1 MDNQE
6 IRILSKSLADDI
18 LYVFRR
24 EGGYSGLTA
33 WLDRYEGPY
42 RTIAQRFINSIG
54 KDNENPAR
62 RHFDLNRRDVEEI
75 ICAFIVDETNK
86 SLRSNS

>member
-24 EGGYSGLTA
+24 EGGYSGLAA
-33 WLDRYEGPY
+33 WVGRYDGPY
-42 RTIAQRFINSIG
+42 RAVAQRFINSIG
-54 KDNENPAR
+54 RDNENPAR
-62 RHFDLNRRDVEEI
+62 RHFDLNRREVEEI
-75 ICAFIVDETNK
+75 ICAFITDETNK
-86 SLRSNS
+86 GLRFNS